1 MWRKLPVWLRA
12 ILLGFLV
19 SGVPTII
26 WAVLATVNLKRMPAV
41 PWSVPVMA
49 GLLWLC
55 WRYLRGE
62 GPQPR
67 LAAFR
72 KEHLRAVELTPRVW
86 RWSLLAGGS
95 AIAAVWALF
104 AALRG
109 FLHIANAPNDLARF
123 PVWTILAALVMGS
136 AVAGVAEEAGFR
148 GYMQLPLE
156 RAYGPGIAV
165 ATTSVIFT
173 LIHLTHGTAILP
185 FLPFFLM
192 AAVIYSLLT
201 IVTGSILPSMTLHFA
216 GDVMLLTLRYI
227 AAREEA
233 VSAATGAIAVGPA
246 IAFLLLT
253 TLSVL
258 AFRLLTRKSTT
269 REPISAMLR
278 PTAS

>member
-12 ILLGFLV
+12 ILLGLLV
-19 SGVPTII
+19 TGVPTTI
-26 WAVLATVNLKRMPAV
+26 WSILAAANLKLTPRI
-41 PWSVPVMA
+41 PWSVPAMA
-49 GLLWLC
+49 GILWLY

-86 RWSLLAGGS
+86 RWSLIAGGS

-109 FLHIANAPNDLARF
+109 VLHIANAPNDLSAF
-123 PVWTILAALVMGS
+123 PVWTILAAIVMGS

-156 RAYGPGIAV
+156 RAYGPAIAL
-165 ATTSVIFT
+165 AATSVIFT
-173 LIHLTHGTAILP
+173 LIHLTHGAAILP
-185 FLPFFLM
+185 FLPFFLA
-192 AAVIYSLLT
+192 AAVIYGLLT
-201 IVTGSILPSMTLHFA
+201 ILTGSILPSMTLHFA

-227 AAREEA
+227 AAREGA
-233 VSAATGAIAVGPA
+233 ISPATGAVSVLPA
-246 IAFLLLT
+246 IAFLLLAG
-253 TLSVL
+253 LSVM
-258 AFRLLTRKSTT
+258 AFRFLTRTSTG
-269 REPISAMLR
+269 ESISGMLR
-278 PTAS
+278 PTSS

>member
-12 ILLGFLV
+12 ILLGLLV
-19 SGVPTII
+19 TGVPTII
-26 WAVLATVNLKRMPAV
+26 WSILAAANLKLTPRI
-41 PWSVPVMA
+41 PWSVPAMA
-49 GLLWLC
+49 GILWLY

-109 FLHIANAPNDLARF
+109 FLHIANAPNDLSAF
-123 PVWTILAALVMGS
+123 PVWTILAAIVMGS
-136 AVAGVAEEAGFR
+136 AVAGVTEEAGFR
-148 GYMQLPLE
+148 GFMQLPLE
-156 RAYGPGIAV
+156 RAYGPVIAL

-173 LIHLTHGTAILP
+173 LIHLTHGAAILP
-185 FLPFFLM
+185 FLPFFFV
-192 AAVIYSLLT
+192 AAVIYGLLT

-216 GDVMLLTLRYI
+216 GDVMLLTMRYI
-227 AAREEA
+227 AAREGA
-233 VSAATGAIAVGPA
+233 ISPATGAVAVLPA
-246 IAFLLLT
+246 IAFLLLAG
-253 TLSVL
+253 LSVT
-258 AFRLLTRKSTT
+258 AFRLLTRTSTG
-269 REPISAMLR
+269 ESISGMLR
-278 PTAS
+278 PTSS

>member
-12 ILLGFLV
+12 ILLGLLV
-19 SGVPTII
+19 SGAPTII
-26 WAVLATVNLKRMPAV
+26 WAMLAAVNLKLTPRV
-41 PWSVPVMA
+41 PWSVPAMA
-49 GLLWLC
+49 GILWLY
-55 WRYLRGE
+55 WLYLRGE

-72 KEHLRAVELTPRVW
+72 KEHLRAVELSPRVW

-109 FLHIANAPNDLARF
+109 FLHIANAPNDLSSF
-123 PVWTILAALVMGS
+123 PVWTVMAAIVMGS

-156 RAYGPGIAV
+156 RAYGSVIAL

-173 LIHLTHGTAILP
+173 VIHLTHGAAILP
-185 FLPFFLM
+185 FLPFFLA
-192 AAVIYSLLT
+192 AAVIYGLLT

-216 GDVMLLTLRYI
+216 GDVMLLTMRYI
-227 AAREEA
+227 AAREGA
-233 VSAATGAIAVGPA
+233 VSAATGAVAVRPA
-246 IAFLLLT
+246 IAFIVLAGS
-253 TLSVL
+253 SVM
-258 AFRLLTRKSTT
+258 AFRLLA
-269 REPISAMLR
+269 RESPGDSMSGLLR
-278 PTAS
+278 PTSS